1 MQLLCIIG
9 GNPASLMFQN
19 VREKNSLAYFAKSM
33 YNRQR
38 QTINI
43 YAGIEPRN
51 YEKAKNIMLEQF
63 EIMQKGEFSDVQF
76 QASVDTLV
84 ASLKSI
90 YDSKEEFARTMFAN
104 QMFFGKDVTIEEII
118 EKVKCVKKE
127 DVLRIASKVYTDSIF
142 CLGGEVHV

>member
-1 MQLLCIIG
+1 MDIM
-9 GNPASLMFQN
+9 N
-19 VREKNSLAYFAKSM
+19 AYCYAKID
-33 YNRQR
+33 
-38 QTINI
+38 TIVNI

-51 YEKAKNIMLEQF
+51 YEKAKSIMLEQF
-63 EIMQKGEFSDVQF
+63 EIMRKGEFSDVQF

>member
-1 MQLLCIIG
+1 
-9 GNPASLMFQN
+9 
-19 VREKNSLAYFAKSM
+19 M

-63 EIMQKGEFSDVQF
+63 EIMRKGEFSDVQF

-127 DVLRIASKVYTDSIF
+127 DVLRIASKVYTDCIF

>member
-1 MQLLCIIG
+1 
-9 GNPASLMFQN
+9 
-19 VREKNSLAYFAKSM
+19 
-33 YNRQR
+33 
-38 QTINI
+38 
-43 YAGIEPRN
+43 
-51 YEKAKNIMLEQF
+51 MLEQF
-63 EIMQKGEFSDVQF
+63 EIMRKGEFSDVQF